1 MAAFCLSL
9 LRLLVVANLI
19 ADTRNSIGTFH
30 FLYTCPTL
38 SSDRNTDKGWGYF
51 IPPPDSLIKI
61 AVYYEIHRKQTTNS
75 G

>member
-1 MAAFCLSL
+1 MVAYCLSL

-51 IPPPDSLIKI
+51 IFPLT
-61 AVYYEIHRKQTTNS
+61 H
-75 G
+75 